1 MSHWKLGRRHP
12 ACLRCQRPFGE
23 GEAHYSVLA
32 ASPEALER
40 LDLCHACWPAEQQT
54 GAAGRAWWRAR
65 RPLGQRRGLAVDLE
79 GLEALFHAL
88 AEACEER
95 LRELRYVLSL
105 LLLRKRRLFLVRATV
120 RALPGSDQRGEF
132 LVVRRPR
139 RKEEEFF
146 VQVYDLAAGR
156 MESLRADLERL
167 FEGAGLDDLA
177 GAPQAEAPASGAAAG
192 VPGEGAP
199 GDADLGGGAP
209 AQAGTLAAEGEPFF
223 GAPSCGPQEASG
235 ASAERDPAGSGPA
248 REPQGCAGTAVQ
260 TARENPAEAD
270 PEAQQKPRTPV
281 RRVARRA
288 AAAPRGLPGEPG
300 LHERREPP
308 SSADSARGLAAG

>member
-32 ASPEALER
+32 ASVDSLER

-88 AEACEER
+88 AEASEER

-105 LLLRKRRLFLVRATV
+105 LLLRKRRLFLVRATL

-146 VQVYDLAAGR
+146 VQVYDLGAGR

-177 GAPQAEAPASGAAAG
+177 AAPQAEGPAGGAA
-192 VPGEGAP
+192 PGESAL
-199 GDADLGGGAP
+199 ADPAGAP
-209 AQAGTLAAEGEPFF
+209 APLAGGP
-223 GAPSCGPQEASG
+223 APAPPE
-235 ASAERDPAGSGPA
+235 GSGPA
-248 REPQGCAGTAVQ
+248 AEHGPAVSVSDRA
-260 TARENPAEAD
+260 TEAASESAREGPGPAEAGAG
-270 PEAQQKPRTPV
+270 PEGPRRPTV

-288 AAAPRGLPGEPG
+288 AAAPRGLSSESAS
-300 LHERREPP
+300 HAWEDPP
-308 SSADSARGLAAG
+308 SQADTARGLAAG